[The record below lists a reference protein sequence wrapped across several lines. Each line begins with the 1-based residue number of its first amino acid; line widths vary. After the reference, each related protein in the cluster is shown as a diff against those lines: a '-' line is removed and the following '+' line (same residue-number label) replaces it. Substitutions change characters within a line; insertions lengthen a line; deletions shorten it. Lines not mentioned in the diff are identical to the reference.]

1 MADEWNPSIMEASSL
16 LTLFLLGLSGT
27 GHCIGMCGPL
37 VLAFP
42 GKAGRI
48 DSHLGYHA
56 GRIIT
61 YTGIGILMGS
71 LGLVLAKLVSVAGMN
86 YLETLARV
94 QLIFSL
100 LAGIFLLIFGFG
112 QLGIISQSEWLI
124 ISNPQRI
131 PGYRFVV
138 GSALQKSDLG
148 LMVITGMFMG
158 FIPCGL
164 SFAAFS
170 RALAASGPLEGGLFL
185 LAFGIGTL
193 PGLLLLGTGASAIAR
208 RYRRHFDLF
217 SGMLMIGMAASLM
230 VDGISA
236 FF

>member
-1 MADEWNPSIMEASSL
+1 MSDEWNPPIMEASTL
-16 LTLFLLGLSGT
+16 LTLFFLGFSGT

-42 GKAGRI
+42 GKAGRF
-48 DSHLGYHA
+48 DSHLFYHA

-71 LGLVLAKLVSVAGMN
+71 VGLSLAKLVSGTGLN
-86 YLETLARV
+86 YLETLARI
-94 QLIFSL
+94 QLILSL

-112 QLGIISQSEWLI
+112 QLGIIHQLEWLI

-131 PGYRFVV
+131 PGYRFFV
-138 GSALQKSDLG
+138 GSAFQKSDRG

-170 RALAASGPLEGGLFL
+170 RALAASRPLEGGFFL
-185 LAFGIGTL
+185 LAFGLGTL
-193 PGLLLLGTGASAIAR
+193 PGLLLLGTGASVIAR
-208 RYRRHFDLF
+208 RYRRHFDLL
-217 SGMLMIGMAASLM
+217 SGMLMIGMAASLI
-230 VDGISA
+230 VEGFAA

>member
-1 MADEWNPSIMEASSL
+1 MEASSL
-16 LTLFLLGLSGT
+16 LTLFFLGLSGT
-27 GHCIGMCGPL
+27 GHCLGMCGPL

-42 GKAGRI
+42 GKTGRF
-48 DSHLGYHA
+48 DSHLCYHA

-61 YTGIGILMGS
+61 YTGIGLLMGS
-71 LGLVLAKLVSVAGMN
+71 LGLALAKLVSVAGLD
-86 YLETLARV
+86 YLETLARI

-100 LAGIFLLIFGFG
+100 LAGIFLALFGLG
-112 QLGIISQSEWLI
+112 QLGIIGQSEWLI

-138 GSALQKSDLG
+138 RSAFQRSDRTLSNRT

-170 RALAASGPLEGGLFL
+170 RALAASRPIEGGAFL
-185 LAFGIGTL
+185 LAFGLGTL
-193 PGLLLLGTGASAIAR
+193 PGLLLLGTGASVIAR
-208 RYRRHFDLF
+208 RYRRQFDLF
-217 SGMLMIGMAASLM
+217 SGMLMIGMAASLIIEGM
-230 VDGISA
+230 A
-236 FF
+236 ALF

>member
-1 MADEWNPSIMEASSL
+1 MEASSL

-71 LGLVLAKLVSVAGMN
+71 LGLALAKLVSVAGMN

-112 QLGIISQSEWLI
+112 QLGIIRQSEWLI